1 MSSPDFLS
9 HRMLRRRAAKTTDDR
24 GRFWG
29 RAEQLCTNSAYI
41 AWGEFM
47 DTDDLFVTVRT
58 TRGTSQIGVFRTL
71 AIDADI
77 LASV

>member
-1 MSSPDFLS
+1 
-9 HRMLRRRAAKTTDDR
+9 MLRRRAAKTTDDR

-29 RAEQLCTNSAYI
+29 RAEQLCTNPAYI

-58 TRGTSQIGVFRTL
+58 TGGTSQIGVFRTF
-71 AIDADI
+71 II
-77 LASV
+77 VFV